1 MLDFTVSLEYLVVCS
16 VRVVSVHV
24 VPELVLIWWVLSHYI
39 LYHYRILCTHHVNY
53 LQEADTVVVLDNG
66 TLKYCGQPS
75 AVLPLVA
82 AEEENKGD
90 VADQESEPKQVSP
103 VKQFHHFCTHHCLM
117 LALLLKSVSTV
128 ILGLLQAF

>member
-1 MLDFTVSLEYLVVCS
+1 M
-16 VRVVSVHV
+16 
-24 VPELVLIWWVLSHYI
+24 LSHYI

-90 VADQESEPKQVSP
+90 AADQESEPKQVSP
-103 VKQFHHFCTHHCLM
+103 VKQFHHFCTHHCIKGADISSAYIFPRKLSH
-117 LALLLKSVSTV
+117 LLLKR
-128 ILGLLQAF
+128 IPQ